1 VFVVSSFAVKL
12 PNTKYETQLKMKNEK
27 LEKNPEDRHPFFDQL
42 SQLWRNKTA
51 VLGLVIIT
59 IFILSAIFAPY
70 LSPHNPIENSLYDQ
84 LKPPVWHATGTWKNI
99 LGTDDLGRDILS
111 RLIYGARVSLLV
123 AVISV
128 GLAFLC
134 GTLLGCISGY
144 YKGFRDSSIMRFMD
158 IILAFP
164 YILLAIVVVAYLG
177 PNLQNAMIA
186 IAITYIPRFAR
197 IVRGSVLEE
206 CEKDYVS
213 AARAIGARD
222 FRIIFIAILPN
233 CLGPLI
239 VQTTLGFAS
248 AILDMA
254 ALSFLGLGAQPP
266 TPEWGAM
273 IAKSRALILR
283 ASWVMTFPGLAIL
296 FAVLGFN
303 LLGDGLRDALDPR
316 LRD

>member
-1 VFVVSSFAVKL
+1 
-12 PNTKYETQLKMKNEK
+12 MKQGNPK
-27 LEKNPEDRHPFFDQL
+27 KSPEDRHPLVDQM

-51 VLGLVIIT
+51 VAGLIVVAG
-59 IFILSAIFAPY
+59 FVLCAIFAPF
-70 LSPHNPIENSLYDQ
+70 LSPHDPLETALYDQ
-84 LKPPVWHATGTWKNI
+84 LKPPVWADGGFKKNI

-111 RLIYGARVSLLV
+111 RIIYGARVSLIV

-128 GLAFLC
+128 GLAFVL
-134 GTLLGCISGY
+134 GTFLGSISGY
-144 YKGFRDSSIMRFMD
+144 YKGVLDNVIMRIMD

-164 YILLAIVVVAYLG
+164 YLLLAIVVVAYLG
-177 PNLQNAMIA
+177 PSLQNAMMA
-186 IAITYIPRFAR
+186 IGITYVPRFAR

-206 CEKDYVS
+206 CEKDYVM
-213 AARAIGARD
+213 AARAVGAGD
-222 FRIIFIAILPN
+222 WRIIFIDILPN

-239 VQTTLGFAS
+239 VLTTLSFAS
-248 AILDMA
+248 AILDAA

-273 IAKSRALILR
+273 IARSRGLILR
-283 ASWVMTFPGLAIL
+283 ASWVMTFPGVAIL
-296 FAVLGFN
+296 LAVLGFN

>member
-1 VFVVSSFAVKL
+1 MAKDKPKKS
-12 PNTKYETQLKMKNEK
+12 
-27 LEKNPEDRHPFFDQL
+27 PEDRHPFIDQI

-51 VLGLVIIT
+51 VAGLII
-59 IFILSAIFAPY
+59 IVLFIISAILATY
-70 LSPHNPIENSLYDQ
+70 LSPHNPNETALYDQ
-84 LKPPVWHATGTWKNI
+84 LKPPVWHPTGAWKNI

-111 RLIYGARVSLLV
+111 RLIYGARVSLIV

-128 GLAFLC
+128 GLAFFC
-134 GTLLGCISGY
+134 GTLLGCFSGY
-144 YKGFRDSSIMRFMD
+144 YKGFRDSIIMRFMD

-177 PNLQNAMIA
+177 PSLQNAMIA

-213 AARAIGARD
+213 AARAIGAGD
-222 FRIIFIAILPN
+222 LRIIFIAILPN

-273 IAKSRALILR
+273 IAHSRSLILR

>member
-1 VFVVSSFAVKL
+1 MN
-12 PNTKYETQLKMKNEK
+12 PNKPK
-27 LEKNPEDRHPFFDQL
+27 KNPEDRHPFFDQI
-42 SQLWRNKTA
+42 SQMWRNKTA
-51 VLGLVIIT
+51 MAGLVIIT
-59 IFILSAIFAPY
+59 VFIIAAILAPQ
-70 LSPHNPIENSLYDQ
+70 LAPHSPVETSLYDQ
-84 LKPPVWHATGTWKNI
+84 LKPPVWHANGKWENI

-123 AVISV
+123 SVFSV

-134 GTLLGCISGY
+134 GTLLGCFAGY
-144 YKGFRDSSIMRFMD
+144 YKGVRDSIIMRFMD
-158 IILAFP
+158 MILAFP

-177 PNLQNAMIA
+177 PSLQNAMIA
-186 IAITYIPRFAR
+186 IAITYVPRFAR

-213 AARAIGARD
+213 AARAIGAKD
-222 FRIIFIAILPN
+222 LRIIFIAILPN

-273 IAKSRALILR
+273 IAKSRGLILR
-283 ASWVMTFPGLAIL
+283 ASWVMTLPGLAIL

>member
-1 VFVVSSFAVKL
+1 MESDKPKKS
-12 PNTKYETQLKMKNEK
+12 
-27 LEKNPEDRHPFFDQL
+27 PEDRHPFIDQI

-51 VLGLVIIT
+51 VAGLII
-59 IFILSAIFAPY
+59 IVLFIISAILAPY
-70 LSPHNPIENSLYDQ
+70 LSPHNPIETSLYDQ
-84 LKPPVWHATGTWKNI
+84 LKPPVWHANGAWKNI

-111 RLIYGARVSLLV
+111 RLIYGARVSLVV

-128 GLAFLC
+128 GLAFFC
-134 GTLLGCISGY
+134 GTLLGCFSGY
-144 YKGFRDSSIMRFMD
+144 YKGFRDSIIMRFMD

-177 PNLQNAMIA
+177 PSLQNAMIA

-206 CEKDYVS
+206 YEKDYVS
-213 AARAIGARD
+213 AAKAIGAGD
-222 FRIIFIAILPN
+222 LRIIFIAILPN

-273 IAKSRALILR
+273 IAHSRALILR

>member
-1 VFVVSSFAVKL
+1 MAPKKL
-12 PNTKYETQLKMKNEK
+12 KKK
-27 LEKNPEDRHPFFDQL
+27 PEDRHPFVDQI

-51 VLGLVIIT
+51 VIGLVII
-59 IFILSAIFAPY
+59 ILFIVSAMLAPY
-70 LSPHNPIENSLYDQ
+70 VSPHNPVETSLYDQ
-84 LKPPVWHATGTWKNI
+84 LKPPVWHATGTWINI

-111 RLIYGARVSLLV
+111 RLIYGARVSLVV

-128 GLAFLC
+128 GLAFIG
-134 GTLLGCISGY
+134 GTLLGCFSGY
-144 YKGFRDSSIMRFMD
+144 YKGFRDSIIMRFMD

-177 PNLQNAMIA
+177 PSLQNAMIA

-213 AARAIGARD
+213 AARAIGAGD
-222 FRIIFIAILPN
+222 LRIIFVAILPN

-273 IAKSRALILR
+273 IAHSRALILR

-296 FAVLGFN
+296 LAVLGFN